1 MIRNRSSR
9 IMSPSTPAGKTAGF
23 INQNQRI
30 EIMEKEKRE
39 SCFPRPPF
47 KKKHLAET
55 LTIGFLAGVAATIG
69 MFRLIKK

>member
-1 MIRNRSSR
+1 
-9 IMSPSTPAGKTAGF
+9 
-23 INQNQRI
+23 
-30 EIMEKEKRE
+30 MEKEKRE